1 MNILT
6 LQGSPRTKGDSIW
19 IAKEDKSAT
28 EAAGHEVVL
37 VPAALIYYFTLSTQI
52 QKPVQ
57 RFYSVKKPT
66 NMKKRSAAFIALAK
80 GYFVC
85 NLILILGIFAFFLSE
100 AKAQDLLQLKKLWQE
115 PTQEYRMKTWW
126 FFGYERTDD
135 EGIKDD
141 VEALKDAGFGGVVY
155 YDQNH
160 AKDARANGAE
170 DAFSLEWWRHLQ
182 LAASEA
188 KRVGLSFELNISNG
202 YCAGGRWIDPEHAM
216 QRVASAEAIATMG
229 SDGQWI
235 IESGDTAISGPE
247 GYVRDIAL
255 IAIPYQEDGK
265 MHHITARYNAKGKGR
280 NGAMQGPG
288 SVSAKF
294 TGYGFETLPD
304 IGTLQVSDDST
315 TWRDVVT
322 LQPMYR
328 SQGGYFVRT
337 NAFPATEGRYWRI
350 NYTGD
355 QRLKEWH
362 VGSAPKLDRWEER
375 AALQSD
381 FAEAELTPAYD
392 ADEIIHPINMKD
404 VKVGQRYRLLRLAAV
419 LTNAKSKHGRQ
430 NLLGYECDKLSE
442 EAANLHWD
450 SYIQVLLD
458 SLPRGT
464 VSGIT
469 MDSHEGGS
477 QNWTPRMLDEFR
489 QRQGYDFTPYLPT
502 LAGYIVESTERT
514 EQVLYDYRQTIAQ
527 LIQEKY
533 FGTFQRRALE
543 QGLTFTAQAIGNALC
558 ITGDAISVKQ
568 AVEKP
573 QGEFW
578 AYQQQGAYDVKDC
591 SSAAHLY
598 GKPIASAEAMTDAKY
613 TNTPADLHRVASIAF
628 SMGAQEFVVC
638 ATPHIPYAE
647 TPSQPYNP
655 NRDYAINRS
664 NPRWNDLKPVWL
676 QAARSMVML
685 RQGKAAPDVLIFL
698 GDDVPIKTI
707 TSRLPQSIDG
717 LDWDVC
723 TGDALK
729 HRLQAKDGRLTTPDG
744 IEYKA
749 LLIADKAHINAESQA
764 QIDAFRKAG
773 VPILRSGESIARPLE
788 ILTHRESVTHTHR
801 KTADSELF
809 YLANLEDAATT
820 VRFRLQDTPKKVSVW
835 HNLTG
840 RRHTL
845 TSNNDSTFT
854 LTLHPCESVCLTYVG
869 R

>member
-1 MNILT
+1 M
-6 LQGSPRTKGDSIW
+6 
-19 IAKEDKSAT
+19 
-28 EAAGHEVVL
+28 
-37 VPAALIYYFTLSTQI
+37 
-52 QKPVQ
+52 
-57 RFYSVKKPT
+57 
-66 NMKKRSAAFIALAK
+66 MKKRWFRLW
-80 GYFVC
+80 
-85 NLILILGIFAFFLSE
+85 LLELLSVFELTGME
-100 AKAQDLLQLKKLWQE
+100 AQTMKQLQRLWQE
-115 PTQEYRMKTWW
+115 PTSEYRMKTWW
-126 FFGYERTDD
+126 FFGYERTTD
-135 EGIKDD
+135 EGIRAD
-141 VEALKDAGFGGVVY
+141 VEALRDAGFGGVVY

-170 DAFSLEWWRHLQ
+170 DAFSPEWWQHLR

-188 KRVGLSFELNISNG
+188 KQAGLSFELNISNG

-216 QRVASAEAIATMG
+216 QQVAYAEAIATMG
-229 SDGQWI
+229 NDGRWI

-255 IAIPYQEDGK
+255 IAIPYREDGK
-265 MHHITARYNAKGKGR
+265 IRHITARYNAKGKGR
-280 NGAMQGPG
+280 NGAMQKPN
-288 SVSAKF
+288 SSLLTLNSSLF
-294 TGYGFETLPD
+294 TGYGFEMLPD

-355 QRLKEWH
+355 ARLKEWH
-362 VGSAPKLDRWEER
+362 VGSAARLDRWEER

-381 FAEAELTPAYD
+381 FAEGELTPTYNT
-392 ADEIIHPINMKD
+392 DEIIHPIDIKD
-404 VKVGQRYRLLRLAAV
+404 VRVGQKVRLLRLAAV

-458 SLPRGT
+458 SLPRGA

-477 QNWTPRMLDEFR
+477 QNWTPRILDEFR

-514 EQVLYDYRQTIAQ
+514 AQVLYDYRQTIAQ

-533 FGTFQRRALE
+533 FGTFQRRASE

-568 AVEKP
+568 AVDKP

-578 AYQQQGAYDVKDC
+578 TYQRQGAYDVKDC

-598 GKPIASAEAMTDAKY
+598 GKPIASAEAMTDCEYKH
-613 TNTPADLHRVASIAF
+613 TPADLHRVGSIAF

-638 ATPHIPYAE
+638 ATPHIPYGHTAE
-647 TPSQPYNP
+647 PYIAG
-655 NRDYAINRS
+655 REYAINRS
-664 NPRWNDLKPVWL
+664 NPRWEQMKPVWQ

-685 RQGKAAPDVLIFL
+685 RQGKSAPDVLIFL

-707 TSRLPQSIDG
+707 TSRLPDGIDE

-723 TGDALK
+723 TGDALNN
-729 HRLQAKDGRLTTPDG
+729 RLQAKDGKLVTPDG
-744 IEYKA
+744 ITYKA
-749 LLIADKAHINAESQA
+749 LLIALQAHVNAESQA

-773 VPILRSGESIARPLE
+773 VPILRSGENIVRPLE
-788 ILTHRESVTHTHR
+788 MLTHRESVAHTHR
-801 KTADSELF
+801 RTDNTEIF
-809 YLANLEDAATT
+809 YLANLEDTATT
-820 VRFRLQDTPKKVSVW
+820 ISFRLQNNPQKVKVW

-845 TSNNDSTFT
+845 KSNHNGIFT
-854 LTLHPCESVCLTYVG
+854 LTLQPSESTFLIS
-869 R
+869 RNK

>member
-1 MNILT
+1 MRTIIT
-6 LQGSPRTKGDSIW
+6 L
-19 IAKEDKSAT
+19 
-28 EAAGHEVVL
+28 
-37 VPAALIYYFTLSTQI
+37 
-52 QKPVQ
+52 
-57 RFYSVKKPT
+57 
-66 NMKKRSAAFIALAK
+66 
-80 GYFVC
+80 C
-85 NLILILGIFAFFLSE
+85 LILSSLTATN
-100 AKAQDLLQLKKLWQE
+100 AQDLSQLKKLWQS
-115 PTQEYRMKTWW
+115 PTVDYRMKTWW
-126 FFGYERTDD
+126 FFGYERTTE
-135 EGIKDD
+135 EGIRAD
-141 VEALKDAGFGGVVY
+141 VEALRDAGFGGVVY

-160 AKDARANGAE
+160 AKDAQAQGAE
-170 DAFSLEWWRHLQ
+170 DAFSPEWWRHLR

-188 KRVGLSFELNISNG
+188 KRAGLSFELNISNG

-229 SDGQWI
+229 NDGRWI

-255 IAIPYQEDGK
+255 IAIPYNVDGK
-265 MHHITARYNAKGKGR
+265 MRHITARYNAKGKGR
-280 NGAMQGPG
+280 NGAMQKPD
-288 SVSAKF
+288 SSSLF
-294 TGYGFETLPD
+294 SGYGFETLPD

-328 SQGGYFVRT
+328 SQGGHFVRT
-337 NAFPATEGRYWRI
+337 NAFPATKGRYWRI
-350 NYTGD
+350 SYTGD
-355 QRLKEWH
+355 TKLNDWH
-362 VGSAPKLDRWEER
+362 VGSEAKLDRWEER
-375 AALQSD
+375 AALHSD
-381 FAEAELTPAYD
+381 FAEGKQTPAYD
-392 ADEIIHPINMKD
+392 TDEIIHPIDMKD
-404 VKVGQRYRLLRLAAV
+404 VRIGQKVRLLRLAAV
-419 LTNAKSKHGRQ
+419 MTGAKSKHGRQ

-458 SLPRGT
+458 SLPQGA

-477 QNWTPRMLDEFR
+477 QNWTPRMLDDFR

-533 FGTFQRRALE
+533 FGTFQRRASE

-578 AYQQQGAYDVKDC
+578 TYQQQGAYDVKDC

-598 GKPIASAEAMTDAKY
+598 GKPIASAEAMTDCEYKH
-613 TNTPADLHRVASIAF
+613 TPSDLHRVASTAF

-638 ATPHIPYAE
+638 ATPHIPNEQTAE
-647 TPSQPYNP
+647 PYVAG
-655 NRDYAINRS
+655 REYAINRS
-664 NPRWNDLKPVWL
+664 NPLWNDLKPVWQ

-707 TSRLPQSIDG
+707 TSRLPKDIDG

-723 TGDALK
+723 TGNALK
-729 HRLQAKDGRLTTPDG
+729 HRLQAKNGQLTTPDG

-749 LLIADKAHINAESQA
+749 LLIADKAHINTESQA

-773 VPILRSGESIARPLE
+773 VPILHSGENIVRPLE
-788 ILTHRESVTHTHR
+788 ILRQRESVAHTHR
-801 KTADSELF
+801 KIDYGELF

-820 VRFRLQDTPKKVSVW
+820 VTFRLQNNPKIISAW
-835 HNLTG
+835 HNLSG
-840 RRHTL
+840 RLSTKKANTDGSFTITL
-845 TSNNDSTFT
+845 Y
-854 LTLHPCESVCLTYVG
+854 PCESIFLTYSK
-869 R
+869 

>member
-1 MNILT
+1 MMKRRWFRLWLLGVFSVLELT
-6 LQGSPRTKGDSIW
+6 GMEAQTMKQLQR
-19 IAKEDKSAT
+19 
-28 EAAGHEVVL
+28 
-37 VPAALIYYFTLSTQI
+37 
-52 QKPVQ
+52 
-57 RFYSVKKPT
+57 
-66 NMKKRSAAFIALAK
+66 
-80 GYFVC
+80 
-85 NLILILGIFAFFLSE
+85 
-100 AKAQDLLQLKKLWQE
+100 LWQE

-126 FFGYERTDD
+126 FFGYERTTD
-135 EGIKDD
+135 EGIRAD
-141 VEALKDAGFGGVVY
+141 VKALKDAGFGGVVY

-160 AKDARANGAE
+160 ANDAKANGAE
-170 DAFSLEWWRHLQ
+170 DAFSPEWWRHLR

-188 KRVGLSFELNISNG
+188 KRAGLSFELNISNG
-202 YCAGGRWIDPEHAM
+202 YCAGGRWIDSEHAM

-229 SDGQWI
+229 SDGRWM

-255 IAIPYQEDGK
+255 IAIPFKEDG
-265 MHHITARYNAKGKGR
+265 MMRHITAQYNAKGKGR
-280 NGAMQGPG
+280 NGAMQGP
-288 SVSAKF
+288 VSATAEF

-304 IGTLQVSDDST
+304 IGMLQVSDDST

-355 QRLKEWH
+355 TKLKEWH
-362 VGSAPKLDRWEER
+362 VGNQAMLDRWEER

-381 FAEAELTPAYD
+381 FAEGELTPAYD
-392 ADEIIHPINMKD
+392 ADEIIHPIDMKD
-404 VKVGQRYRLLRLAAV
+404 VLVGQKVRLLRLAAV

-458 SLPRGT
+458 SLPRGA

-489 QRQGYDFTPYLPT
+489 LRQGYDFTPYLPT

-533 FGTFQRRALE
+533 FGTFQRRASK

-578 AYQQQGAYDVKDC
+578 TYQQQGAYDVKDC

-598 GKPIASAEAMTDAKY
+598 AKPIASAEAMTDCEY
-613 TNTPADLHRVASIAF
+613 RHTPADLHRVASIAF
-628 SMGAQEFVVC
+628 SMGAQEFVIC
-638 ATPHIPYAE
+638 ATPHVPYVA
-647 TPSQPYNP
+647 TPSPYVAG
-655 NRDYAINRS
+655 REYAINRS
-664 NPRWNDLKPVWL
+664 NPRWQQMKPVWQ

-707 TSRLPQSIDG
+707 TSRLPNDIDG

-723 TGDALK
+723 TGDALQ
-729 HRLQAKDGRLTTPDG
+729 HRLQVKDRKLVTPDG

-773 VPILRSGESIARPLE
+773 VPILRSGESIVRPLE
-788 ILTHRESVTHTHR
+788 MLTQRESVAHTHR
-801 KTADSELF
+801 KTDDGELF
-809 YLANLEDAATT
+809 YLANLEDTATT
-820 VRFRLQDTPKKVSVW
+820 VSFRLQDNPRKVTVW
-835 HNLTG
+835 RNLTG
-840 RRHTL
+840 RCHTL
-845 TSNNDSTFT
+845 KSNHDGIFT
-854 LTLHPCESVCLTYVG
+854 LTLQTCESVFLIY
-869 R
+869 

>member
-1 MNILT
+1 MKIILS
-6 LQGSPRTKGDSIW
+6 L
-19 IAKEDKSAT
+19 
-28 EAAGHEVVL
+28 
-37 VPAALIYYFTLSTQI
+37 
-52 QKPVQ
+52 
-57 RFYSVKKPT
+57 
-66 NMKKRSAAFIALAK
+66 
-80 GYFVC
+80 C
-85 NLILILGIFAFFLSE
+85 LILSGFSTVN
-100 AKAQDLLQLKKLWQE
+100 AQDMPQLKELWQN
-115 PTQEYRMKTWW
+115 PSADYHMKTWW

-135 EGIKDD
+135 AGIRAD
-141 VEALKDAGFGGVVY
+141 VEALRDAGFSGVVY

-160 AKDARANGAE
+160 ARDAKANGAE
-170 DAFSLEWWRHLQ
+170 DAFSPEWWRHLR

-188 KRVGLSFELNISNG
+188 KRARLSFELNISNG

-216 QRVASAEAIATMG
+216 QRVACAEAIATMG
-229 SDGQWI
+229 SDRRWI

-247 GYVRDIAL
+247 GFVRDIAM
-255 IAIPYQEDGK
+255 IVIPYNEDGK
-265 MHHITARYNAKGKGR
+265 MRHITARYNAKGKGR
-280 NGAMQGPG
+280 NGAMQKPD
-288 SVSAKF
+288 SSSLF
-294 TGYGFETLPD
+294 SGYGFETLPG

-315 TWRDVVT
+315 TWRDVLT

-337 NAFPATEGRYWRI
+337 NAFPATEGQYWRI

-355 QRLKEWH
+355 TKLKEWC
-362 VGSAPKLDRWEER
+362 VGSEAKLDRWEER

-381 FAEAELTPAYD
+381 FAEGELTPAYD
-392 ADEIIHPINMKD
+392 ADEIIHPIDNKD
-404 VKVGQRYRLLRLAAV
+404 VQVGQKIRLLRLAAV
-419 LTNAKSKHGRQ
+419 LTGAKSKHGRQ

-458 SLPRGT
+458 SLPQGA

-477 QNWTPRMLDEFR
+477 QNWTPRMLDEFH

-533 FGTFQRRALE
+533 FGTFQRRASE

-578 AYQQQGAYDVKDC
+578 TYQQQGAYDVKDC

-598 GKPIASAEAMTDAKY
+598 GKPIASAEAMTDCEY
-613 TNTPADLHRVASIAF
+613 RHTPADLHRVASIAF

-638 ATPHIPYAE
+638 ATPHIPNGQTAE
-647 TPSQPYNP
+647 PYVAG
-655 NRDYAINRS
+655 REYAINRS
-664 NPRWNDLKPVWL
+664 NPRWNDLKSVWQ

-707 TSRLPQSIDG
+707 TSRLPKGIDG

-729 HRLQAKDGRLTTPDG
+729 QRLQAKGGQLITPDG

-749 LLIADKAHINAESQA
+749 LLIADKAHINEDSKHM
-764 QIDAFRKAG
+764 IDGFQKAG
-773 VPILRSGESIARPLE
+773 VPILRSGESIVRPLE
-788 ILTHRESVTHTHR
+788 ILTQRESVVHTHR
-801 KTADSELF
+801 RTDNTEFF
-809 YLANLEDAATT
+809 YLTNLEDSSTT
-820 VRFRLQDTPKKVSVW
+820 VRFRLQDNPKEVGVW

-845 TSNNDSTFT
+845 KSNNNIYT
-854 LTLHPCESVCLTYVG
+854 LTLQPSESVFLAYAVK
-869 R
+869 